1 MLQPRIIHFRSEN
14 EWIDDV
20 LYVSLVPVKK
30 VILTLKIWGGVRIR
44 AVLVG
49 HVYERYHAHLF
60 RRKGGNVYESTSA
73 FLLRGTRGTRKYLGC
88 ED

>member
-1 MLQPRIIHFRSEN
+1 M
-14 EWIDDV
+14 
-20 LYVSLVPVKK
+20 YVSLAPVKK
-30 VILTLKIWGGVRIR
+30 VYSDITDMGSVRLG
-44 AVLVG
+44 AVFVG

-60 RRKGGNVYESTSA
+60 RRKGAGVYECTSA